1 MLAWLYAGVSVS
13 SIIKLKSC
21 DVLDDE
27 IVSFIIEL
35 ELFVWGT
42 ISNDGIFL
50 KYLFNLIILNKSH
63 NLN

>member
-1 MLAWLYAGVSVS
+1 MIAWLNAGVSAS

-35 ELFVWGT
+35 ELFVGGT
-42 ISNDGIFL
+42 ISNDGIF
-50 KYLFNLIILNKSH
+50 
-63 NLN
+63 

>member
-1 MLAWLYAGVSVS
+1 MFAWLNDGVSVS

-27 IVSFIIEL
+27 IEL
-35 ELFVWGT
+35 ELFVWRT

-50 KYLFNLIILNKSH
+50 KYLSNLIILNKSH

>member
-1 MLAWLYAGVSVS
+1 MLAWLNDGVSVS

-35 ELFVWGT
+35 ELFVWRT

-50 KYLFNLIILNKSH
+50 KYLSNLIILNKSN

>member
-1 MLAWLYAGVSVS
+1 M
-13 SIIKLKSC
+13 KSC

-27 IVSFIIEL
+27 IEAFIIEL

-42 ISNDGIFL
+42 ISNDRIFL
-50 KYLFNLIILNKSH
+50 KYLSNLIILNKSQ

>member
-35 ELFVWGT
+35 ELFVWRT
-42 ISNDGIFL
+42 ISNDGIFFL
-50 KYLFNLIILNKSH
+50 NIYLI
-63 NLN
+63 